1 MTRLVLDANIY
12 IAASK
17 SIDQARQDKCLAIL
31 QYILDADFRVVLNDE
46 LLAEWLYEQGDYVVM
61 WQLLMNDS
69 SRLLID
75 AEPWPEEA
83 ALLAARPKN
92 ERAIDKDIH
101 VIRASMNTDRRLLS
115 TDKKL
120 RGALRR
126 ALTKPGCPGT
136 LKNLHFV
143 IPYDL
148 KEQHDAL
155 DWLQRGA
162 PEDPSL
168 QLGA

>member
-17 SIDQARQDKCLAIL
+17 SIDQARQDKCIEIL
-31 QYILDADFRVVLNDE
+31 QFILDANFRVVLNDE
-46 LLAEWLYEQGDYVVM
+46 LLDEWTRDRGEYVLM
-61 WQLLMNDS
+61 WQALMSDG

-126 ALTKPGCPGT
+126 ALTTPGCPGA